1 MRPGVRLGCG
11 GEGPPGRTPR
21 SSSSRAPW
29 SPTSRAGTN
38 RPSPAGHRRRD
49 GTSWPPGRR
58 CRVGAETA
66 AATPAAPSPPTV
78 PPAPCERCHI
88 GRWRCRHGA
97 SRSNSSNSSSE
108 RASQP
113 GTCSTQDRSSSA
125 CRVSRSKEG
134 RPGCQLWCQTTTPA
148 RQPTGRQRSRRV
160 CRPRSAGPCRD
171 VVAVRRPW
179 RWMLDQGQDSAGHEP
194 RGAHRRT
201 AAGQLGDFDDTAT
214 GADLDPTPGAGGRD
228 LVGPR
233 GSTCVD
239 DDLDLVT
246 FHTKSNADQ
255 GADSP
260 DTCCSEGR
268 SGSTGSGSGAAG
280 SGAAGSGSTGSGAGD
295 SGAGGSAAAG
305 AGSADGVGGGLAA
318 AESTGATCSP
328 APSTDCAASP
338 VGSAAPSAVGT
349 VGSAA
354 RRRPRR
360 RPPRRRRRRSRS
372 AVEVSGSAAA
382 SELAASSDAAAGVTG
397 SATVSAGTAVT
408 GSPAGTVVPPR
419 VPGGLGTAAATAGAS
434 ADGVPGLRVR
444 GRRLAGV
451 RGCCRARWR
460 SSSATA
466 VRAGRASGWDLTHS
480 SVTASTTTAHDRR
493 SAPHSAGPRSP
504 AGTASTASQP
514 MSLARLSWSPRTSR
528 PTSRLPPAAMPASSA
543 AAGSTARS
551 ADSSS
556 TDAARGG
563 SRRAGGRP
571 ARRVRSSD
579 RGRSV
584 RSPDSGRRPPSRR
597 PGSRRPPSGGP
608 VSPRS
613 VCLASRSSSSL
624 YRRIA
629 RFSEMTPRSRN
640 DWRWLMPVDF
650 FFGTGAHLSLMWV
663 IRSHAAARGSG
674 SATTGCLTGCLTVA
688 RRGQERR
695 HD

>member
-1 MRPGVRLGCG
+1 
-11 GEGPPGRTPR
+11 
-21 SSSSRAPW
+21 
-29 SPTSRAGTN
+29 
-38 RPSPAGHRRRD
+38 
-49 GTSWPPGRR
+49 
-58 CRVGAETA
+58 
-66 AATPAAPSPPTV
+66 
-78 PPAPCERCHI
+78 
-88 GRWRCRHGA
+88 
-97 SRSNSSNSSSE
+97 
-108 RASQP
+108 
-113 GTCSTQDRSSSA
+113 
-125 CRVSRSKEG
+125 
-134 RPGCQLWCQTTTPA
+134 
-148 RQPTGRQRSRRV
+148 
-160 CRPRSAGPCRD
+160 
-171 VVAVRRPW
+171 
-179 RWMLDQGQDSAGHEP
+179 MLDQGQDSAGHEP

-201 AAGQLGDFDDTAT
+201 TAGQLGDLDDTAT

-233 GSTCVD
+233 GSTGVD

-280 SGAAGSGSTGSGAGD
+280 SGAAGSGAAGSGAAGTGSGSGAGG

-318 AESTGATCSP
+318 AESAGATCSP

-349 VGSAA
+349 AGSAA

-372 AVEVSGSAAA
+372 AVEVPGSAAA
-382 SELAASSDAAAGVTG
+382 SELAASSDAAAVVTG

-434 ADGVPGLRVR
+434 ADGVPRLRVR

-528 PTSRLPPAAMPASSA
+528 STSRLPPAAN
-543 AAGSTARS
+543 RLV
-551 ADSSS
+551 DRLV
-556 TDAARGG
+556 RG
-563 SRRAGGRP
+563 
-571 ARRVRSSD
+571 D
-579 RGRSV
+579 
-584 RSPDSGRRPPSRR
+584 
-597 PGSRRPPSGGP
+597 
-608 VSPRS
+608 
-613 VCLASRSSSSL
+613 
-624 YRRIA
+624 
-629 RFSEMTPRSRN
+629 
-640 DWRWLMPVDF
+640 
-650 FFGTGAHLSLMWV
+650 
-663 IRSHAAARGSG
+663 
-674 SATTGCLTGCLTVA
+674 
-688 RRGQERR
+688 
-695 HD
+695 